1 MFSVVSSG
9 CTPFLSIDQLRYYRM
24 IAGETEESVAEE
36 SSDSRYEYSAHNV
49 ATEPAV
55 HIHIHSVDSSAE

>member
-9 CTPFLSIDQLRYYRM
+9 CTPLLSIDQLRYYRM

-36 SSDSRYEYSAHNV
+36 SADSRYEYSAHNV
-49 ATEPAV
+49 ATDSAV
-55 HIHIHSVDSSAE
+55 HIEIHSVDSAAG

>member
-36 SSDSRYEYSAHNV
+36 SADSRYEYSVHNM
-49 ATEPAV
+49 ATDPAV
-55 HIHIHSVDSSAE
+55 HIRIHSSDTAAD